1 MQFAEKKCISTLS
14 SLNKVNF
21 INISSVSFALF
32 KFLKVFSSKN
42 NSIFKVLPDRPV
54 IYSFN
59 SKIFSKKHLRGSGL
73 FAKLIKQVLNTATVY
88 IHGSNHNLVYAASA
102 YRLHPGPTLY
112 MQKHFVEQRG
122 PVTNYPAPKNTDLN
136 NTTIN

>member
-14 SLNKVNF
+14 SLYKVNF

-42 NSIFKVLPDRPV
+42 NSIYKVLQDRPV

-59 SKIFSKKHLRGSGL
+59 SKIFSKKSLKGSGL
-73 FAKLIKQVLNTATVY
+73 FAKLINQVLNTATVY

-112 MQKHFVEQRG
+112 MQKTFC
-122 PVTNYPAPKNTDLN
+122 
-136 NTTIN
+136 